1 MPTNIPRV
9 INNLQ
14 EIIKCLKMIYTVLNI
29 NKYAYSVFKQ
39 KLAAFIASL
48 NNQTAIFDAIQRF
61 EIKVFGAVSQNND
74 LLARCKR
81 LKRKLGI

>member
-1 MPTNIPRV
+1 MPTSIPRV
-9 INNLQ
+9 INNLP
-14 EIIKCLKMIYTVLNI
+14 EIIKCLRMIYTILNI
-29 NKYAYSVFKQ
+29 NKFAYSVFKQ

-48 NNQTAIFDAIQRF
+48 NNQTAILNAIQSF
-61 EIKVFGAVSQNND
+61 EIKVFKSVSQNND